1 MSLKIEVKYII
12 DREDYLKLLEYFSL
26 NIEDRFTQLNEY
38 FDTPN
43 RQLMADKMMLRIRSK
58 KVGHKLT
65 LKVPEGEGLMEY
77 NVPLPYEQYLYIKQT
92 GKITSLPINQSK
104 FVQIGELTTHRIKT
118 SYLQGEIFLDENHYN
133 GIVDYEVEYEVPNDL
148 EQAERIVIDLFK
160 KANVT
165 SYHKS
170 LSKMKRACK

>member
-1 MSLKIEVKYII
+1 
-12 DREDYLKLLEYFSL
+12 
-26 NIEDRFTQLNEY
+26 
-38 FDTPN
+38 
-43 RQLMADKMMLRIRSK
+43 
-58 KVGHKLT
+58 
-65 LKVPEGEGLMEY
+65 MEY